1 MYHWSLCVTRRVTVS
16 EPAQGRRSI
25 TEGLETGF
33 TITEPGSLAERMSG
47 VNAEL
52 AGFDMI
58 IECSGYPP
66 ALEQALAWT
75 KRGATIMI
83 FGCAPP
89 GMSVSLCPE
98 DVFRKE
104 LTILG
109 ALINPSTYA
118 RAVQLA
124 ANLGPR
130 YLEYDKLG
138 VATFDVANYEEAIQQ
153 LKKGQIAKAVFK
165 MN

>member
-1 MYHWSLCVTRRVTVS
+1 MTVS
-16 EPAQGRRSI
+16 EPAEGRRKI
-25 TEGLETGF
+25 TESLDTGF
-33 TITEPGSLAERMSG
+33 TITEPKSLAAKMDG

-52 AGFDMI
+52 AGFDII
-58 IECSGYPP
+58 IECSGFPP

-75 KRGATIMI
+75 KRGATVMI

-89 GMSVSLCPE
+89 GQAVSLCPE

-130 YLEYDKLG
+130 YLDYDKLG
-138 VATFDVANYEEAIQQ
+138 VATFDVANYQEAIQQ

>member
-1 MYHWSLCVTRRVTVS
+1 MD
-16 EPAQGRRSI
+16 
-25 TEGLETGF
+25 GF
-33 TITEPGSLAERMSG
+33 
-47 VNAEL
+47 NAEL
-52 AGFDMI
+52 AIFDI
-58 IECSGYPP
+58 IMCSGFPP

-89 GMSVSLCPE
+89 GQAVSLCPE

-109 ALINPSTYA
+109 ALINPSAYA

-124 ANLGPR
+124 ANLGPH
-130 YLEYDKLG
+130 YLTSDHWPPG
-138 VATFDVANYEEAIQQ
+138 H
-153 LKKGQIAKAVFK
+153 VFISC
-165 MN
+165 